1 MWKNRDSTLF
11 CFINESKQ
19 YHFVTKREIYIYIY
33 IYIREREK
41 YKDKIRIFFPFFEE
55 TKYDFF
61 FLSKFTIKRYIKIL
75 D

>member
-33 IYIREREK
+33 IFIY
-41 YKDKIRIFFPFFEE
+41 IFFEKE
-55 TKYDFF
+55 RQ
-61 FLSKFTIKRYIKIL
+61 IKGQN
-75 D
+75 

>member
-33 IYIREREK
+33 IYSRKRE
-41 YKDKIRIFFPFFEE
+41 IQGQN
-55 TKYDFF
+55 
-61 FLSKFTIKRYIKIL
+61 
-75 D
+75 

>member
-19 YHFVTKREIYIYIY
+19 YHFVTKREIYIYIH
-33 IYIREREK
+33 
-41 YKDKIRIFFPFFEE
+41 KDKIRIFFPFFEE